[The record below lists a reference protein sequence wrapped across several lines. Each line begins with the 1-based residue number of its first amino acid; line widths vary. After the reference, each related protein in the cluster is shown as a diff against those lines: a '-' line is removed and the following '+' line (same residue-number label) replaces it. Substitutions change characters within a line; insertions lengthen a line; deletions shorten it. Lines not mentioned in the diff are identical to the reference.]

1 MSAELPTSTELQAIK
16 NLKQIAREEFILPGT
31 SVCGGCGGLEA
42 LRLAAKVL
50 GPKTVFVNAAGCF
63 TLLAVFPY
71 TPFKGSWL
79 YTTMA
84 SAAAGA
90 QGVRDALDVLMAR
103 GKMPAEDDVE
113 VVVVAGDGSTYDMA
127 MASTSGAIFR
137 GLDFWYF
144 CYDNE
149 SYGNTGMQMSSATPY
164 GVRTQTTPVS
174 DRTRV
179 GTEHGKKDLFA
190 IWLAHRPAY
199 LATVSPR
206 YPVDL
211 TNKFLKAKTR
221 RGPKLFIAQAPC
233 PTGWLYDPAL
243 TAEYAHL
250 AVETGLFAL
259 KEAVDGVV
267 THTYTPHR
275 RRPVEDYLQGQ
286 GRYAH
291 LFEPTRH
298 TEAIAQMQAQVDRYW
313 LQVAETEGPSH
324 RDAQLPDRP
333 GRLEGRSS

>member
-1 MSAELPTSTELQAIK
+1 
-16 NLKQIAREEFILPGT
+16 
-31 SVCGGCGGLEA
+31 
-42 LRLAAKVL
+42 
-50 GPKTVFVNAAGCF
+50 
-63 TLLAVFPY
+63 
-71 TPFKGSWL
+71 
-79 YTTMA
+79 
-84 SAAAGA
+84 
-90 QGVRDALDVLMAR
+90 MAR
-103 GKMPAEDDVE
+103 GKMSAEDDVE
-113 VVVVAGDGSTYDMA
+113 VIVVAGDGSTYDMA
-127 MASTSGAIFR
+127 LSATSGAICR

-174 DRTRV
+174 DSTRI

-233 PTGWLYDPAL
+233 LTGWLYDSEQ

-250 AVETGLFAL
+250 AVETGIFAL
-259 KEAVDGVV
+259 KEAVEGVV
-267 THTYTPHR
+267 THTYIPHR

-286 GRYAH
+286 GRYRH
-291 LFEPTRH
+291 LFEPTRN
-298 TEAIAQMQAQVDRYW
+298 TAAIARIQEQVETYW
-313 LQVAETEGPSH
+313 SEVAETAGVGQRESRPPRG
-324 RDAQLPDRP
+324 DRKV
-333 GRLEGRSS
+333 

>member
-1 MSAELPTSTELQAIK
+1 MNTPLSPELHAIK
-16 NLKQIAREEFILPGT
+16 NLKQIAREECIAPGT
-31 SVCGGCGGLEA
+31 AVCGGCGGLEA

-63 TLLAVFPY
+63 TLLATFPY

-103 GKMPAEDDVE
+103 GKLAPEADVE

-127 MASTSGAIFR
+127 LSATSGAIFR

-164 GVRTQTTPVS
+164 GVRTATTPVS
-174 DRTRV
+174 ARIRA
-179 GTEHGKKDLFA
+179 GTEHGKKDVFE
-190 IWLAHRPAY
+190 IWRAHRPAY

-211 TNKFLKAKTR
+211 TNKFLKAKAL
-221 RGPKLFIAQAPC
+221 RGPKLFIAHAPC
-233 PTGWLYDPAL
+233 PTGWLYDPER
-243 TAEYAHL
+243 TAEYARL
-250 AVETGLFAL
+250 AVETGIFAL

-267 THTYTPHR
+267 THTHIPRR
-275 RRPVEDYLQGQ
+275 RRPVDAYLHGQ
-286 GRYAH
+286 GRYRH
-291 LFEPTRH
+291 LFDPVH
-298 TEAIAQMQAQVDRYW
+298 NAEAIQHIQGQVDRYW
-313 LQVAETEGPSH
+313 AEVSGQ
-324 RDAQLPDRP
+324 AL
-333 GRLEGRSS
+333 

>member
-1 MSAELPTSTELQAIK
+1 MQAELPTSTELKAIK
-16 NLKQIAREEFILPGT
+16 NLKQIAREEHILPGT

-90 QGVRDALDVLMAR
+90 QGVRDVLDVLIAR
-103 GKMPAEDDVE
+103 GKMAPEDDGE

-127 MASTSGAIFR
+127 LASTSGAIFR
-137 GLDFWYF
+137 GLDCWYF

-149 SYGNTGMQMSSATPY
+149 GYGNTGMHMSSATPY

-174 DRTRV
+174 DRTQV

-190 IWLAHRPAY
+190 IWCAHRPAY

-211 TNKFLKAKTR
+211 TNKFLHAKTL

-233 PTGWLYDPAL
+233 PTGWLYDPEQ

-267 THTYTPHR
+267 THTSIPNRRHR
-275 RRPVEDYLQGQ
+275 IEDYLRGQ
-286 GRYAH
+286 GRYRH
-291 LFEPTRH
+291 LCEPTYNA
-298 TEAIAQMQAQVDRYW
+298 EAIAQIQAQVDAYW
-313 LQVAETEGPSH
+313 SEVAETTGLW
-324 RDAQLPDRP
+324 RW
-333 GRLEGRSS
+333 

>member
-1 MSAELPTSTELQAIK
+1 MTATPMSRELVAIH
-16 NLKQIAREEFILPGT
+16 NLKQISREEFILPGT
-31 SVCGGCGGLEA
+31 AVCGGCGGLEA

-71 TPFKGSWL
+71 TPLKGSWL

-90 QGVRDALDVLMAR
+90 QGVRDALDVLLAR
-103 GKMPAEDDVE
+103 GKMQAKDNVD

-127 MASTSGAIFR
+127 MSSVSGAIFR
-137 GLDFWYF
+137 DLDFWYF

-164 GVRTQTTPVS
+164 GARTATTPISARTQA
-174 DRTRV
+174 
-179 GTEHGKKDLFA
+179 GTEHGKKDLFE
-190 IWLAHRPAY
+190 IWRAHRLAY

-211 TNKFLKAKTR
+211 TNKFIKAKAL
-221 RGPKLFIAQAPC
+221 RGPKLFIAHAPC
-233 PTGWLYDPAL
+233 PTGWLYDPEY
-243 TAEYAHL
+243 TAEYARL
-250 AVETGLFAL
+250 AVDTGIFAL
-259 KEAVDGVV
+259 KEAVDGTV
-267 THTYTPHR
+267 THTHIPRR

-286 GRYAH
+286 GRYRH
-291 LFEPTRH
+291 LFEPQRNH
-298 TEAIAQMQAQVDRYW
+298 TAIQQIQAQVDRYW
-313 LQVAETEGPSH
+313 ESI
-324 RDAQLPDRP
+324 
-333 GRLEGRSS
+333 

>member
-1 MSAELPTSTELQAIK
+1 MQTELPTSTELQAIK
-16 NLKQIAREEFILPGT
+16 NLKQIAREECILPGT

-90 QGVRDALDVLMAR
+90 QGVRDALDILMAL
-103 GKMPAEDDVE
+103 GKMSAEDDVE

-127 MASTSGAIFR
+127 LSSTSGAIFR

-164 GVRTQTTPVS
+164 GVRTQTTPVG
-174 DRTRV
+174 DRARV

-190 IWLAHRPAY
+190 IWQAHRPAY

-250 AVETGLFAL
+250 AVETGIFAL

-267 THTYTPHR
+267 THTYIPHR

-286 GRYAH
+286 GRYRH
-291 LFEPTRH
+291 LFEPTRNA
-298 TEAIAQMQAQVDRYW
+298 EAIAQIQAQVDRYW
-313 LQVAETEGPSH
+313 SEVAVTTGPW
-324 RDAQLPDRP
+324 RW
-333 GRLEGRSS
+333 

>member
-1 MSAELPTSTELQAIK
+1 MDAELPTSTELQAIK
-16 NLKQIAREEFILPGT
+16 SLKQIAREECMVPGT
-31 SVCGGCGGLEA
+31 SICGGCGGLLA

-50 GPKTVFVNAAGCF
+50 GPKTVFINAAGCF

-103 GKMPAEDDVE
+103 GKMSSADDVN

-127 MASTSGAIFR
+127 LASTSGAIFR

-149 SYGNTGMQMSSATPY
+149 GYGNTGMQMSSATPY

-174 DRTRV
+174 ARTPV

-211 TNKFLKAKTR
+211 TNKFLKARTR

-243 TAEYAHL
+243 TAAYARL

-267 THTYTPHR
+267 THTYIPRH

-286 GRYAH
+286 GRYRH
-291 LFEPTRH
+291 LFEPTRNA
-298 TEAIAQMQAQVDRYW
+298 EAIAQIQAQVDRYW
-313 LQVAETEGPSH
+313 SEVAETTGPW
-324 RDAQLPDRP
+324 RW
-333 GRLEGRSS
+333 